1 MCKNLF
7 KRLWAANASLRD
19 FKGIMPC
26 LYLSWHLLCVYLGL
40 IFSKLFHV
48 SDVTLVPKLQLH
60 FRLRSGRLGFCS
72 TLQLL
77 LTLLP
82 GNITPL
88 YVDNISDGGSN
99 TNACLKSIAWWISFI
114 LNCAGKFPDIV
125 LLLSSGKCQYSS
137 WKCCIGFYK
146 KVVY

>member
-1 MCKNLF
+1 MCARTYLI
-7 KRLWAANASLRD
+7 RLWAANASLRD
-19 FKGIMPC
+19 FKGIMPW
-26 LYLSWHLLCVYLGL
+26 LYLSWHLLCEYLGL
-40 IFSKLFHV
+40 IFSKLFPV
-48 SDVTLVPKLQLH
+48 SDVTLVPKLH
-60 FRLRSGRLGFCS
+60 FCLKSARLKFCS

-125 LLLSSGKCQYSS
+125 LLLSSGKCQYGS
-137 WKCCIGFYK
+137 WKCCISFSK